1 MPKKQ
6 KPEDSKRR
14 DGKRDPAAAGVV
26 TPPPPPRITPLSSP
40 LGLEQRIADLL
51 EAGQQAVL
59 MTVISREGS
68 APRGA
73 GTRALLTSQGLLGTV
88 GGGALEAAALDMAR
102 QCLASGLSAC
112 HRCSMDGS
120 ADTDMI
126 CGGSM
131 EVLCESLSA
140 AQAPLFRQA
149 QRALDQGI
157 DGIWSVDVTRETLP
171 RRVLYLERQPE
182 ALPDGRSASVPDIP
196 AETANVIIGLD
207 PARALLDK
215 RKGKA
220 GIVDATVARIYME
233 PLDTPPVLLL
243 CGGGHVSLEVAT
255 LAHACG
261 FVVDVVDD
269 RAEFASPERF
279 PMARHCFVLQ
289 AFANLVRAC
298 GIGRRH
304 YVAIMTRGH
313 SFDREVLVQ
322 ALESHAFY
330 IGMIGSR
337 SKKEGVYGALRKE
350 GVPDA
355 ELACVRCPIGLPIG
369 ADSPQQIAVSVVA
382 ELLAARAGT
391 LQRLRID
398 D

>member
-68 APRGA
+68 VPRGA

-182 ALPDGRSASVPDIP
+182 ALPDGRSAGVPDIP